1 MRTVHW
7 QLCFDGLMLSQ
18 ESHYWGA
25 GIEFVQHADYFNFH
39 QAGTRRP
46 VRAHLAQPMNAKQRF
61 GRIVLTPAGVGVPV
75 ETVGVE
81 EDFPVRKFEFDAAW
95 LNAQLP
101 TSLEFDFRH
110 ATIQPIFD
118 EPGIAATLDRIY
130 DELLVPKSDS
140 TPLLAALVRILA
152 IDTARCLITR
162 SSQSEISLRS
172 LSPEQVA
179 RIRHL
184 IQTTEFK
191 NLTLAH
197 IADRLEMR
205 QPRLREMFRRA
216 TGTSLRE
223 EIYEARVH
231 AACRRLVEAD
241 APLKVVAHELGFTH
255 ASAFCYWF
263 KQCTGLTPTEHRSR
277 RLCGSVE
284 PLSSVIGH

>member
-1 MRTVHW
+1 MRTINW
-7 QLCFDGLMLSQ
+7 QLRFEGLILSQ
-18 ESHYWGA
+18 ESHAWGA
-25 GIEFVQHADYFNFH
+25 GVEFIQHEDFFNLQ

-46 VRAHLAQPMNAKQRF
+46 VRARVAKPANAKQRF
-61 GRIVLTPAGVGVPV
+61 GRIVLTPADSGIPV

-81 EDFPVRKFEFDAAW
+81 VDFPVRKFEFDAAW

-101 TSLEFDFRH
+101 ASLDFDFRR
-110 ATIQPIFD
+110 ASAQPTFD
-118 EPGIAATLDRIY
+118 EPSVAATLDRIY
-130 DELLVPKSDS
+130 DELMVPQPDS
-140 TPLLAALVRILA
+140 TPLLMSLIRILA

-162 SSQSEISLRS
+162 SNQNQISLRS
-172 LSPEQVA
+172 LSPEQLA

-191 NLTLAH
+191 DLTLSH

-223 EIYEARVH
+223 EIHDARVH
-231 AACRRLVEAD
+231 AACRRLVETD
-241 APLKVVAHELGFTH
+241 EPLKVVAHELGFRH

-263 KQCTGLTPTEHRSR
+263 KQCTGLTPTEHRNR
-277 RLCGSVE
+277 RLCGRVE
-284 PLSSVIGH
+284 PLSNIIGH

>member
-7 QLCFDGLMLSQ
+7 QLRFEGLLLSQ
-18 ESHYWGA
+18 ESHAWGA
-25 GIEFVQHADYFNFH
+25 GIQFMQREEYFNIQ

-46 VRAHLAQPMNAKQRF
+46 VRARVAQPVSAKQRF
-61 GRIVLTPAGVGVPV
+61 GRIVLTPAGSGIPV

-95 LNAQLP
+95 LNSQLP
-101 TSLEFDFRH
+101 ASLDFDFRQ
-110 ATIQPIFD
+110 ACVQPIFD
-118 EPGIAATLDRIY
+118 EPAIAATLDRIY
-130 DELLVPKSDS
+130 DELIMPKTDS
-140 TPLLAALVRILA
+140 TPLLMSLVRILA

-162 SSQSEISLRS
+162 STQTEISLRS

-184 IQTTEFK
+184 IQTTDFK
-191 NLTLAH
+191 DLTLAH

-216 TGTSLRE
+216 TGTSLRD
-223 EIYEARVH
+223 EIHEARVH

-241 APLKVVAHELGFTH
+241 EPLKVVAHQLGFRH

-263 KQCTGLTPTEHRSR
+263 KQSTGLTPTEHRSR
-277 RLCGSVE
+277 RLCSHVE
-284 PLSSVIGH
+284 PLDSAVRH